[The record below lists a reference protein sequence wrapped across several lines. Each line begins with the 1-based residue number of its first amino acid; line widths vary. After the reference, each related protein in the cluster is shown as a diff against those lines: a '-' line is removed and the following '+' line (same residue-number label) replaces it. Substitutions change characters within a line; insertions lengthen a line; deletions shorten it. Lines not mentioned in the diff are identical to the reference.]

1 MMITGLL
8 FTLAQRQA
16 PAEGRPFPSK
26 TVAAPTSGATRPVN
40 ASGGDAIVKLAR
52 SSGIVLALIGLA
64 LLGAGGV
71 EWSFDPA
78 TGLNIQTAVVS
89 FTLPVGVF
97 S

>member
-1 MMITGLL
+1 MITGLL

-16 PAEGRPFPSK
+16 PAEGRSFPGKSLSAKTGTSK
-26 TVAAPTSGATRPVN
+26 QALIPSSGDVV
-40 ASGGDAIVKLAR
+40 VKLAR
-52 SSGIVLALIGLA
+52 TSGVILALVGLA
-64 LLGAGGV
+64 LLGVGGV

-89 FTLPVGVF
+89 FTLPAGVF

>member
-1 MMITGLL
+1 MITGLL

-16 PAEGRPFPSK
+16 PAEGRPFPVK
-26 TVAAPTSGATRPVN
+26 AAN
-40 ASGGDAIVKLAR
+40 ASGTGANRSLTPASGDIVVKLAR
-52 SSGIVLALIGLA
+52 TSGFVLALVGLV

-78 TGLNIQTAVVS
+78 SGLNIQTAVIS
-89 FTLPVGVF
+89 FTLPAGVF

>member
-16 PAEGRPFPSK
+16 PAEGRAFPSK
-26 TVAAPTSGATRPVN
+26 ALTPKASASKLALIPSSGDIV
-40 ASGGDAIVKLAR
+40 VKLAR
-52 SSGIVLALIGLA
+52 TSGVVLALVGLA
-64 LLGAGGV
+64 LLGVGGV

-78 TGLNIQTAVVS
+78 IGLNIQTAVVS
-89 FTLPVGVF
+89 FTLPAGVF

>member
-16 PAEGRPFPSK
+16 PAEGRAFPGKALNPQTGPSK
-26 TVAAPTSGATRPVN
+26 QTLIPSSGDVV
-40 ASGGDAIVKLAR
+40 VKLAR
-52 SSGIVLALIGLA
+52 TSGVVLALVGLT
-64 LLGAGGV
+64 LFGAGGV

-78 TGLNIQTAVVS
+78 IGLNIQTAVVS
-89 FTLPVGVF
+89 FTLPAGVF

>member
-1 MMITGLL
+1 MITGLL

-16 PAEGRPFPSK
+16 PAEGRPFPGKTLAPKPSNSK
-26 TVAAPTSGATRPVN
+26 LALIP
-40 ASGGDAIVKLAR
+40 SGGDVVVKLAQT
-52 SSGIVLALIGLA
+52 SGVILALVGLA
-64 LLGAGGV
+64 LLGVGGV

-89 FTLPVGVF
+89 FTLPAGVF

>member
-16 PAEGRPFPSK
+16 PAEGRAFPSK
-26 TVAAPTSGATRPVN
+26 ALNTHSGAQKLTLIPTSGDVV
-40 ASGGDAIVKLAR
+40 VKLAR
-52 SSGIVLALIGLA
+52 TSGVVLALVGLV
-64 LLGAGGV
+64 LLGVGGV

-78 TGLNIQTAVVS
+78 IGLNIQTAVVS
-89 FTLPVGVF
+89 FTLPAGVF

>member
-16 PAEGRPFPSK
+16 PAEGRAFPSK
-26 TVAAPTSGATRPVN
+26 ALQAKAAAPKLALIPTSGDIV
-40 ASGGDAIVKLAR
+40 VKLAR
-52 SSGIVLALIGLA
+52 TSGAVLALVGLL
-64 LLGAGGV
+64 LLGVGGA

-89 FTLPVGVF
+89 FTLPAGVF